1 MANARDT
8 IYWEACLEK
17 GERMEHKDPWKKTR
31 QRIALFFIFIGW
43 ILFAMIVYQIS
54 SSTMRWPTLI
64 LTRSSVS
71 PWMPTR

>member
-31 QRIALFFIFIGW
+31 QRIALFFIFIGRRVLKKAREW
-43 ILFAMIVYQIS
+43 STRIPGRKPDRGLLCS
-54 SSTMRWPTLI
+54 SYSL
-64 LTRSSVS
+64 
-71 PWMPTR
+71 